1 MKVIIGQEIKNV
13 CPNTRIALLRAD
25 VVNSETDEMLWTE
38 IRQMEDRIR
47 DSYEMAWINKR
58 PAIAATRSLYKHFGK
73 DPNRY
78 RVSSEA
84 LCRRIVKGMDVY
96 RINTLVDLINL
107 VSIGSGYAIGGF
119 DADKIVGDTITW
131 GVGEVNEKFEGIG
144 RVTAFGS
151 LGRALTGSR
160 KNSSISISPQAI
172 MEEIC
177 SAPPRAPGYR
187 QRTGSPQ
194 ASCTTLPVTP
204 VATSSFSDKMRR

>member
-131 GVGEVNEKFEGIG
+131 GVGEENEKFEGIG
-144 RVTAFGS
+144 SPTSDEERTKLTLDTRKLQMQINAFGEEMPLEETVAWTVS
-151 LGRALTGSR
+151 LLEKYAGG
-160 KNSSISISPQAI
+160 NNF
-172 MEEIC
+172 EIE
-177 SAPPRAPGYR
+177 YF
-187 QRTGSPQ
+187 Q
-194 ASCTTLPVTP
+194 
-204 VATSSFSDKMRR
+204 